1 MGKDRAPD
9 SSRNL
14 PIRWSITMNPRACV
28 CVGGW
33 GEGYLETRRTTGS
46 EEPDGRRTRIKLEN
60 EMQGIIF
67 GTSGEGETS

>member
-1 MGKDRAPD
+1 
-9 SSRNL
+9 
-14 PIRWSITMNPRACV
+14 MNPRV
-28 CVGGW
+28 CGG

-46 EEPDGRRTRIKLEN
+46 EEPDGRRRRRKLEN

>member
-1 MGKDRAPD
+1 
-9 SSRNL
+9 
-14 PIRWSITMNPRACV
+14 MNPRACV

-67 GTSGEGETS
+67 GMSGEGETS